1 MIAADN
7 KNAFRDMMADAGANG
22 TDKVALRALQAVRA
36 HLGMEVAYVSEFVG
50 DQSVFREVDA
60 PGLEQMIKPG
70 DSQSLDDVYC
80 RHILAGRLPEII
92 PDTSAEPLA
101 MSLAITSAVP
111 IRSHMSVPIRLRDG
125 RVHGMFCCLGFQPN
139 SSLNTRDLQ
148 MMKVFADLTA
158 FEIDRDLEVQKVVA
172 DKTTRIQNVMAQKD
186 IAIHYQPIFGIT
198 SNRVVGFESLS
209 RFTAEPKRPPN
220 EWFAEAAEVGL
231 AIELEMTAIRLALSA
246 LPSLPDDIYLAI
258 NVSPET
264 VLSGV
269 LARDLQTAA
278 LPRIMLEI
286 TEHAAVSCYDSLL
299 AELRPLRERGMR
311 LAVDDAGAGYSG
323 LQHILQLQPD
333 LIKLDMALTR
343 HVDLDPAR
351 KALAAALISFA
362 RDTNCTIVAEGVE
375 TASELSALRAI
386 GASAAQGYFLGR
398 PMPLDSAMALLAA
411 ADDSRLRA

>member
-1 MIAADN
+1 MIAAEN
-7 KNAFRDMMADAGANG
+7 KNAFRDLMADAGANG
-22 TDKVALRALQAVRA
+22 ADKVARRALQAVRA

-50 DQSVFREVDA
+50 ERSVYREVDA
-60 PGLEQMIKPG
+60 PGLEAMIKPG
-70 DSQSLDDVYC
+70 DSRPLDEVYC
-80 RHILAGRLPEII
+80 RHILEGRLPEVI

-101 MSLAITSAVP
+101 MSMPVTTAVP

-125 RVHGMFCCLGFQPN
+125 SVHGMFCCVGFQPN
-139 SSLNTRDLQ
+139 PSLNARDLQ

-158 FEIDRDLEVQKVVA
+158 FEIDRELEAQKVVA
-172 DKTTRIQNVMAQKD
+172 GKTARIRDVIASGQ
-186 IAIHYQPIFGIT
+186 IAIHYQPIFGIA

-209 RFTAEPKRPPN
+209 RFTPEPKRPPN

-231 AIELEMTAIRLALSA
+231 AVELELTAIRAALSV

-264 VLSGV
+264 VLSGK
-269 LARDLQTAA
+269 LARDLNDAA

-286 TEHAAVSCYDSLL
+286 TEHAEVPSYERLME
-299 AELRPLRERGMR
+299 ELRPLRERGMR

-343 HVDLDPAR
+343 NVDLDPAR
-351 KALAAALISFA
+351 RALAAALISFA
-362 RDTNCTIVAEGVE
+362 RDTNCVIVAEGVE
-375 TASELSALRAI
+375 TASELNALRAI

-398 PMPLDSAMALLAA
+398 PMPFESVAGLLGGAA
-411 ADDSRLRA
+411 ETRRRA